1 MTINGFETVTNNN
14 FEILRNDYLLYF
26 KVYVTDLR
34 YRSTVPLTVLLQK
47 VYYLFRLYHYYY
59 YF

>member
-26 KVYVTDLR
+26 KAYVTDLR

-47 VYYLFRLYHYYY
+47 VYNLFRLYHYYY
-59 YF
+59 F